1 MIQSLKHDLESQD
14 DPAVIQRHIQEK
26 NHNIQIITQNVAKV
40 QSSQQVLF
48 DKKSQEEEKES
59 RKFVLV
65 SADL

>member
-1 MIQSLKHDLESQD
+1 MIHDLESQD

>member
-1 MIQSLKHDLESQD
+1 MHDLESQD

-26 NHNIQIITQNVAKV
+26 NHNIQIITQNVAEV

-48 DKKSQEEEKES
+48 DKKSQQEEKES

>member
-1 MIQSLKHDLESQD
+1 MKHDLESQD

>member
-1 MIQSLKHDLESQD
+1 MHDLESQD

-48 DKKSQEEEKES
+48 EKKSQEEEKES
-59 RKFVLV
+59 RKLVLV

>member
-1 MIQSLKHDLESQD
+1 MIQSLIHDLESQD
-14 DPAVIQRHIQEK
+14 DPAVVQRHIQEK
-26 NHNIQIITQNVAKV
+26 NQQIQIITQNVAKV